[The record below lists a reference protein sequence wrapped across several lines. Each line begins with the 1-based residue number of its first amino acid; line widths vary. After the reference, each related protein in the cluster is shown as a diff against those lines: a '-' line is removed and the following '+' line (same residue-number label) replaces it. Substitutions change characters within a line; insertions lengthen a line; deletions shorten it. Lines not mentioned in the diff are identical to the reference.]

1 MSAARKSIQAKPRP
15 IPART
20 LFMVPAAASLLAGLN
35 AALFLLD
42 LPAPLNAAHWSEVH
56 GMVLALGFVGT
67 LVALERAVALGR
79 RAGYLSPLL
88 LGVGSLLLLSNVPR
102 YAGKLGLL
110 AGMAAL
116 VWVYLP
122 LWRRQRDHAVLIQ
135 LLGAALGTG
144 AAILWLGGVEIAL
157 LLPWLAA
164 FLVLSIAGERVELAR
179 ISMGPLAGTRALQL
193 SWLFTFAVAASLL
206 NPAWG
211 SVGFGL
217 VLAVLVLWL
226 AAHDVARRTIRATGA
241 TRFMATC
248 MLTGYGWLLVAA
260 ITWCFGF
267 PATPAAYDTVIHAVF
282 LGFTISMVIAHS
294 SSILPAILRRPLPY
308 RPMMWA
314 PATLLWAGLALRL
327 WIGNGL
333 GYDWAWRAGGAANVL
348 ALLLFL
354 VLAVASVLMGEP
366 RPKTVAPAPP
376 AAEPPGPGRGKSLLA
391 PKSLGIGP
399 PEVARPLP
407 DTNPAAQPPRSGLP
421 ITLRKPE

>member
-1 MSAARKSIQAKPRP
+1 MSASRKSIPAKPRLL
-15 IPART
+15 PART
-20 LFMVPAAASLLAGLN
+20 LFMLPAAASLLAGLN
-35 AALFLLD
+35 AALLLLD
-42 LPAPLNAAHWSEVH
+42 LPAPLNTVHWGEVH

-88 LGVGSLLLLSNVPR
+88 LGAGSVLLLSDVPR
-102 YAGKLGLL
+102 FAGKLGLL

-144 AAILWLGGVEIAL
+144 AAILWLGGVDMAL
-157 LLPWLAA
+157 LLPWLVA

-179 ISMGPLAGTRALQL
+179 ICMGPLAGTRALQL
-193 SWLFTFAVAASLL
+193 SWLLTFAVVASLL

-211 SVGFGL
+211 SIGFGL
-217 VLAVLVLWL
+217 VLAALALWL

-241 TRFMATC
+241 TRFMASC
-248 MLTGYGWLLVAA
+248 MLAGYGWLLVAA
-260 ITWCFGF
+260 ITWCFGL
-267 PATPAAYDTVIHAVF
+267 PGTRAAYDTVIHAVF

-314 PATLLWAGLALRL
+314 PAILLWAGLLLRL

-333 GYDWAWRAGGAANVL
+333 GYDWAWRAGGVANVL

-354 VLAVASVLMGEP
+354 ALAVASVLIGEP
-366 RPKTVAPAPP
+366 RPKPAAPVPP
-376 AAEPPGPGRGKSLLA
+376 AADRPGSGTSLLA
-391 PKSLGIGP
+391 PKPPGIGP
-399 PEVARPLP
+399 ADGARPMP
-407 DTNPAAQPPRSGLP
+407 GTNPAARPPRSGLS
-421 ITLRKPE
+421 ISLREPEE